1 MKEVI
6 FYLLIIGAGTGGE
19 LCVSRAMKAV
29 GEVKDF
35 RPAALLGVA
44 SRALR
49 VPWMWVGL
57 SSDGDRVL
65 RAAGRTIH
73 RKCELGC
80 SGYGAE
86 LRWRRVGREIL
97 PRRTGHTAKVDGRAS
112 GLPRRSFGDHGPAVM
127 RADQFAYLKRRNSS
141 PASKFAPTF

>member
-57 SSDGDRVL
+57 SLMGTAFFALLAVL
-65 RAAGRTIH
+65 SI
-73 RKCELGC
+73 ENVS
-80 SGYGAE
+80 SGHGTQ

-112 GLPRRSFGDHGPAVM
+112 GLRRRCFGDHRPAVTW
-127 RADQFAYLKRRNSS
+127 ADQSRI
-141 PASKFAPTF
+141 